1 MTPEEKKI
9 LVQEI
14 PRYIKENC
22 YYTDGSIKYF
32 DLWPVGWVAAEF
44 QDRKNAMRVLINNE
58 YGLLGNLLN
67 KLARSPD
74 ASITRLMERSDLE
87 VILKAIR
94 AGGNAVL
101 QRNDLDTS
109 CHNLL
114 EHSPPVCGMRVDH
127 KSRLLQCHTI
137 FPPAIVFP

>member
-1 MTPEEKKI
+1 MTPEEKKL

-32 DLWPVGWVAAEF
+32 DLWLVGWVAAEF

-87 VILKAIR
+87 VIPRPLTLR
-94 AGGNAVL
+94 TMWVL
-101 QRNDLDTS
+101 QDD
-109 CHNLL
+109 
-114 EHSPPVCGMRVDH
+114 
-127 KSRLLQCHTI
+127 QCELSVGTPYGEI
-137 FPPAIVFP
+137 LVMDN